1 MNSRALVAVVSAIA
15 LVSSTGTVA
24 LRAQAPTPPQRP
36 QQQAAP
42 TPQQTSATA
51 APALDAPTL
60 TTLVQAFYDQTTS
73 FEADFAQQQFTRVYN
88 RTQRARG
95 RVVFKKPGLMRFD
108 YATPN
113 GQIFV
118 SDGRTLRMY
127 QPPEEGE
134 RNGQMVERNIDAD
147 QLPAAFGFLMGTGR
161 LDQDFDARL
170 LDARAE
176 GFPNGHVLELRP
188 KRPSPHFEKLVCFV
202 TVIEQNGRRA
212 GVIQRLLIL
221 DAAGNRNR
229 FDFTRPQFNR
239 EVPASR
245 FQYTPPRGTR
255 TVRP

>member
-1 MNSRALVAVVSAIA
+1 MDSRALVALVTALA
-15 LVSSTGTVA
+15 LVAGANAS
-24 LRAQAPTPPQRP
+24 RAQAPQQRP
-36 QQQAAP
+36 A
-42 TPQQTSATA
+42 PQQTAQTSPPPAATVDA
-51 APALDAPTL
+51 ATL
-60 TTLVQAFYDQTTS
+60 TGLVQAFYDQTTS
-73 FEADFAQQQFTRVYN
+73 FEADFQQQQFTRVYN

-134 RNGQMVERNIDAD
+134 RTGQLIERNMDAD

-170 LDARAE
+170 LDARAQ

-202 TVIEQNGRRA
+202 TLVEQNGRRA

-229 FDFTRPQFNR
+229 FDFARPQFNR
-239 EVPASR
+239 EVPTSR
-245 FQYTPPRGTR
+245 FQYTAPRGTR
-255 TVRP
+255 VVRP